1 MFVSDV
7 ERTQRSQS
15 KKQNELSDDVDGEN
29 QHQSYEEIYHVDD
42 ADLMRLPAAQRQLFL
57 RIKKNQRQNDDA
69 EGKAD
74 GPNISGNTGGHVVSK
89 RYSVGF

>member
-1 MFVSDV
+1 MFVSEV
-7 ERTQRSQS
+7 ERCQS
-15 KKQNELSDDVDGEN
+15 KKQNELSDDVYGEN
-29 QHQSYEEIYHVDD
+29 QHQSCEEIYHVDD

-74 GPNISGNTGGHVVSK
+74 GPNIAGNTGGHVVSK
-89 RYSVGF
+89 RYSIGF